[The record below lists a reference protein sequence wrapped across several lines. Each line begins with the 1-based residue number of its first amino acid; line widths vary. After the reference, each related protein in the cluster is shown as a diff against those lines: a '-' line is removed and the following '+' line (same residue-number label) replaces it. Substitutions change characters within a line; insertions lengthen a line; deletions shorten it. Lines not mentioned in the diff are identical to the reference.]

1 MRQLV
6 LLVGTLLLLFPQ
18 PGPAQAAA
26 PAAYVALGDSL
37 AAGQT
42 PDRAIDLGYADMI
55 AMKLR
60 RHAGLAFYS
69 KDLSYPGFTSGQVLE
84 RVRSDEAR
92 PVLERATLIT
102 VSAGANDLLGLVRYD
117 PGSGTLAYDRIPA
130 DYALDGVRKNVS
142 AILDE
147 LAERA
152 PRAKI
157 YIMGYY
163 FPYPHAREQ
172 MKPGLR
178 KELGRLNAILKQ
190 EAESAGAVFVPV
202 KKAFA
207 AEDSRL
213 LPNPSDVHPSLE
225 GYRRMANAFFEHS
238 PYRLS
243 IQPWEV
249 PPANPVSFG
258 EMNRRMKQADGRSA
272 DAGDE
277 LPFRMAIDEQF
288 QGIHAIYFNPS
299 ECRRGFYIGTSRYTR
314 KSALHKY

>member
-1 MRQLV
+1 MRRLV
-6 LLVGTLLLLFPQ
+6 LLVGALLLLTPQ
-18 PGPAQAAA
+18 TGPVQAAA

-42 PDRAIDLGYADMI
+42 PNRAIDLGYADMI
-55 AMKLR
+55 AMELR
-60 RHAGLAFYS
+60 RHVPLAFYS
-69 KDLSYPGFTSGQVLE
+69 KDLSYPGLTSGQVLE

-92 PVLERATLIT
+92 PVLKQATLIT

-117 PGSGTLAYDRIPA
+117 SRAGTLAYDRIPA
-130 DYALDGVRKNVS
+130 DFALNGVRKNVS

-152 PRAKI
+152 PRATV

-163 FPYPHAREQ
+163 FPYPHAREE

-190 EAESAGAVFVPV
+190 EAEAAGAIFVPV
-202 KKAFA
+202 EEAFA
-207 AEDSRL
+207 DEGSQL
-213 LPNPSDVHPSLE
+213 LPNPADVHPSLE

-238 PYRLS
+238 PYRLKV
-243 IQPWEV
+243 QPWEV
-249 PPANPVSFG
+249 PPPNPVSFE
-258 EMNRRMKQADGRSA
+258 EMSRRLQKADGRSA
-272 DAGDE
+272 DAGGGT
-277 LPFRMAIDEQF
+277 PTRFAIDEHL

-299 ECRRGFYIGTSRYTR
+299 ELPEGFSCGDM
-314 KSALHKY
+314 ALGN

>member
-1 MRQLV
+1 MRRLV
-6 LLVGTLLLLFPQ
+6 LLVGTLLLLFTQ

-42 PDRAIDLGYADMI
+42 PNRAVDLGYADMI

-60 RHAGLAFYS
+60 QHVGLAFYS

-84 RVRSDEAR
+84 RIRSDEAR

-102 VSAGANDLLGLVRYD
+102 VSAGANDLLSLVRHD
-117 PGSGTLAYDRIPA
+117 PRSGTLAYDRIPA
-130 DYALDGVRKNVS
+130 DYALNGVRKNMA

-152 PRAKI
+152 PGAKV

-163 FPYPHAREQ
+163 FPYPHARDK

-190 EAESAGAVFVPV
+190 EAEAEGAVFVPV
-202 KKAFA
+202 EETFA
-207 AEDSRL
+207 AEGSQL
-213 LPNPSDVHPSLE
+213 LPNPADVHPSLE
-225 GYRRMANAFFEHS
+225 GYRRMANAFFENS

-243 IQPWEV
+243 VQPWEV
-249 PPANPVSFG
+249 PQPNPVSFE

-272 DAGDE
+272 DSGDATPSRIA
-277 LPFRMAIDEQF
+277 LDKHLQD
-288 QGIHAIYFNPS
+288 IHAIYFNPS
-299 ECRRGFYIGTSRYTR
+299 DLPEGF
-314 KSALHKY
+314 L